1 MCADVQ
7 ERTGKQAH
15 ALVDAVVPLGSL
27 GCFALHAQYL
37 ITAMLTGAVVV
48 ARTTPCFAFFG
59 SCSIVLVGELKGGG
73 SKERVV
79 VGCEEWLV
87 WCVTPCC
94 CSCCCAV
101 FCFSVFFAFFFRTC
115 TLPSLGGY
123 KTGWQMKCA
132 ITIAFGAS
140 RTLLPE
146 RATSKNKTATHP
158 KTTSK
163 MASTTRAREAEE
175 VTSLMAQN
183 KNNNNLLQSS
193 QLGNGS
199 PASSKLKSV
208 FVFCWLFI
216 FILFFLGGG
225 YCCFFLLCFCGCAF
239 VAVPLCLC
247 LCACAFVLV
256 LL

>member
-1 MCADVQ
+1 
-7 ERTGKQAH
+7 
-15 ALVDAVVPLGSL
+15 
-27 GCFALHAQYL
+27 
-37 ITAMLTGAVVV
+37 MLTGAVVV

-73 SKERVV
+73 ARKGLLLGVKN
-79 VGCEEWLV
+79 G
-87 WCVTPCC
+87 WCGV
-94 CSCCCAV
+94 SRHAAAAAAV
-101 FCFSVFFAFFFRTC
+101 QCFAFLFSLLFFFRTC